1 MTKKYYD
8 GEITLKTDWGGDA
21 STDNLPVVGSKVQ
34 KVIKD
39 GINSKVGYVGR
50 VEKAGQ
56 GFYVLSRD
64 EETFNTYTSTISD
77 ENPFGDLTMDG
88 INGRFDAPFNY
99 KMNITLIS
107 PESGYKSALVGSTG
121 NIVKF
126 KAETLDNNN
135 TPQGESMTITFKVK
149 TEGGVESTYTAIY
162 DGNTA
167 SQGIDYNLDGKLG
180 SGVNTVTITAV
191 GMNTGISAMR
201 RITYR
206 MIDMYFKDKF
216 DISKR
221 YQFSSDG
228 TLAMTIG
235 YDLKGVGKTKILWY
249 FDGNHYVTD
258 EIANLNP
265 NLSNTSRTFY
275 FTESGNEWLTPGVH
289 NVQMSMVCKDSDSG
303 EEFQTPIYYREF
315 IVEKTPTVLNT
326 PYIVR
331 KTSFDSIKG
340 FLSYGE
346 TPTIYNAKQF
356 DNAEIEFAA
365 YYNGKSTCNV
375 TSYIKYSGDEMMLV
389 TSEELPLVSD
399 DFSEDQKQ
407 LISLIKDG
415 SAEIILRAV
424 YDNGSYFETVT
435 KLEISLSDMKITTVT
450 DSVVLDLNAFGR
462 SNNASGKD
470 VWEYRYF
477 DSFGREQI
485 ISTKFSKNEYAL
497 ISTRDN
503 SNNVIAPSDAT
514 EVNTLVVDVLPAVE
528 NDEFKYLV
536 YNDEYYVWNRE
547 FDWSDTSGWSD
558 NKLKL
563 ANGNAI
569 TINYRPFSEDKLATM
584 KAQGA
589 TFEFEFET
597 TNVYNDDAVICRI
610 CGKENF
616 APGIVISASGAELV
630 ISREVVTGDGENA
643 GYTKKV
649 STKYK
654 SEESNRISFVI
665 TPDSDEEGYRNRILS
680 IYVNGEMC
688 GAYAYDHGTNF
699 FNDSDITFRGSE
711 DACVNISSIK
721 MYERALSSNE
731 ILGNYIYYR
740 NDAKE
745 KASIYQ
751 RNDIMLESNDET
763 FDSDKLKSQLP
774 VFMFYQIDPNQS
786 LDDIHQEKKNKKLT
800 RFFDVVYIDIQNPS
814 RNFLVKNAY
823 ITPQGTSSMN
833 YPVKNLRLYTGK
845 KNDAGEYYSRLFV
858 GSNIFIDGSPSN
870 LSWDNINLD
879 TEVKKKRQYAF
890 KEGAIPVNC
899 WCLKADFAESS
910 SSHNTGT
917 SRYWNQVLKNSG
929 LSTKAQIKAAKYA
942 EEYPY
947 DVRTAIDGFP
957 VVVFYQPL
965 DGSAP
970 RFEGKYNFNND
981 KSTESVFGF
990 TGGIEI
996 EGQEVKYY
1004 YIGKEA
1010 PIVHGE
1016 ENDEGEWEWA
1026 CEFASGGY
1034 TETPTV
1040 DSPLYASKLNAD
1052 GTEDWYM
1059 LRGVELLDNPKMEC
1073 WELLNSVNEIALF
1086 KTMKGFGIDEDEEKI
1101 GIVKENGDFE
1111 EAFESR
1117 YPDCGDYFHF
1127 NSLKRFGE
1135 WLVSCRYLNIDP
1147 ETGASVPFSAASLP
1161 TENYHK
1167 NASGKLSICSLTKQT
1182 GTFEFN
1188 FPGKNFYREVDYNS
1202 IASSIRN
1209 EGYQQISIDSETLET
1224 IEFVE
1229 VDAIPET
1236 KVEGYEYIKCGDLYY
1251 TWMPSNVLVTDSVP
1265 SVHETSYDFVLV
1277 GETYYVWANT
1287 YKFED
1292 YHTTQWVDD
1301 TAFNRALKFAVEKY
1315 DHIEMNKMA
1324 AYYIYLMRFGGVD
1337 QTVKNSMLTT
1347 EGPATEEA
1355 NSTLPSLWY
1364 FINYD
1369 NDTILGVK
1377 NDGRLVFDPYITRE
1391 TKDGTGYVYAGR
1403 ESTLWNN
1410 LEADAQFM
1418 AKVTEIDNKLADGG
1432 ADPLFSL
1439 SYSNALREYDINQS
1453 DKWCERIYNKDAERK
1468 YIDTY
1473 VKGWTQKI
1481 DKEGTETHV
1490 FEDYLYDVQG
1500 SRSAH
1505 RKWWLG
1511 RRFNVFDSRFCNTNF
1526 RNQLIKF
1533 RSTNLPAGSSFSI
1546 TSGEPI
1552 FYAWG
1557 HDNSVTAMTPTAV
1570 QPGDSY
1576 TFTTES
1582 AFNIGSYLELMGAA
1596 NISTLDLRNCV
1607 GALTEV
1613 DITGCYSPSVGTKM
1627 KEIFIGDHKRSDL
1640 VNISNTS
1647 LKFSGLANASKVE
1660 VIDMTNIQ
1668 NAMSLDGLNTLLN
1681 IREVYAS
1688 GTSIANFTFADGA
1701 MIETLELPAAVE
1713 TLSLTR
1719 SSSIDYNSISFAG
1732 GGYGKLANLTI
1743 DNCAKLMTNP
1753 DFVVNWIGSKTSAQ
1767 RNNLSVNLQGINWK
1781 FDVNNYSN
1789 LFLFEEVGI
1798 SGMAERNIRGTIE
1811 ITARLDISDVVR
1823 LKAIFGEECF
1833 KEGSKVYIKAPTG
1846 LYVDIPS
1853 TMWEGDSNI
1862 KCEITTVGTTLSG
1875 NLMVSAIVNE
1885 IVDGETEQKVIG
1897 ATNGIITMDETN
1909 LNKGY
1914 ALVSVLESSNVYE
1927 HFVLT
1932 VTYQDESGF
1941 EMMEVA
1947 SAMISKRLYPDGI
1960 TVASVKDSYNN
1971 KTKNELSVVYSP
1983 EMINDINLEGR
1994 GKFSVSWEMSD
2005 GSTGYNNSLVLHD
2018 ADKEIAYIQAPNGF
2032 DGTVTIKATVTRNY
2046 DGIVLGINTKEIE
2059 FTNPD
2064 TIITKY
2070 SNEPIYKVLVKH
2082 GIIKEDETGFGKM
2095 TKTEAAM
2102 LTMEDLID
2110 ASGKS
2115 IFAGNTELK
2124 SFLEFQYFSNTYMG
2138 QMPMEGVDAV
2148 VTPNGMFKGCVNL
2161 KEIAL
2166 SNNFK
2171 YAGEGGGVSAN
2182 NDGMFEGCVSLEH
2195 IYGPY
2200 VSNDEFGKPEYSTLA
2215 LTYLGNNFAK
2225 GCTKL
2230 KTCLLSASAKYI
2242 GGRAFEN
2249 CKELEYFQLPNSP
2262 EAEIYCDQTYSAF
2275 QGCENITF
2283 YGAEYSGVSTAK
2295 YQVKDGSCY
2304 EVNADS
2310 IKLIHMGKNSLVSEI
2325 PTDKTVYAA
2334 SYSMEFR
2341 REENIVV
2348 PSNIIFDGNRIF
2360 SESVGK
2366 SITLTRPIG
2375 ANYDNAKYLF
2385 VKTSFGGNY
2394 HFANGETVIPQR
2406 CFNEVSDITSF
2417 VVPEGVT
2424 KVMTAAFYGASSLTN
2439 VILPST
2445 LREIEAQAFW
2455 LTKLDK
2461 ITFTGSIVPKL
2472 NSDLFYGNTPS
2483 GIFVYP
2489 ENVEIYKEHIDDYN
2503 IDNDQRICLFS
2514 PFVTPTHLPSVGYLR
2529 IIKDSELFYGDPYA
2543 GENGEIKLGDGTVVN
2558 GLSDYNGYMRYD
2570 ISGTVKDINVYLGG
2584 EVIGQINGIYTTIY
2598 IGDNSH
2604 LIMNGLGFRTG
2615 VYDPDIKQE
2624 MINNGWFYDARFQGI
2639 RSKQNVGLNEV
2650 SKIAFAKPLD
2660 SPEPASDVMTIVHG
2674 LYSYPA
2680 KSGTQGVSFV
2690 KEVDGSNLLMNN
2702 KLGFY
2707 QMNILTTFGRN
2718 FEAGFIGNSTKAGI
2732 DGMVIHEIGH
2742 NVIYTDPYLDGPIMP
2757 LSLDEP
2763 TNNTVKVV
2771 SVELDAPVVIP
2782 GVYVTLTDNKLF
2794 TFSKQWTG
2802 ETLQF
2807 VIPTDREFVAKATSF
2822 ITENG
2827 KEYFVETPVNI
2838 VDNVVNI
2845 TYKRNEGLT
2854 YNNGILGVHTNDCDW
2869 YVNITAHNGTWG
2881 EKGQMIANV
2890 EVNEV
2895 IVSDANGFENTKTIA
2910 QMNPDSIFANAIKYN
2925 KFDDGV
2931 IGYIPSYIEIELFVE
2946 NLAEINE
2953 FLSSKNLPTLSLENI
2968 WVSEAFDSNHAW
2980 NNNGEIVTKDTSLNY
2995 YIFGKKII

>member
-1 MTKKYYD
+1 MAKKYYD
-8 GEITLKTDWGGDA
+8 EKITLTTDWGGDE
-21 STDNLPVVGSKVQ
+21 TTGKLPVAGSRVQ
-34 KVIKD
+34 EVIKE

-50 VEKAGQ
+50 VERTGQ
-56 GFYVLSRD
+56 GFYVLTRD
-64 EETFNTYTSTISD
+64 EEVFNKYLETITD
-77 ENPFGDLTMDG
+77 ENPFGDLGMDG
-88 INGRFDAPFNY
+88 VNGRFDAPFNY
-99 KMNITLIS
+99 KMNISLIN
-107 PESGYKSALVGSTG
+107 PENGYKSTLMGSTG
-121 NIVKF
+121 NVIKF
-126 KAETLDNNN
+126 RAETLDNNN

-149 TEGGVESTYTAIY
+149 TEGGVETTYTAIY

-167 SQGIDYNLDGKLG
+167 SQGIEYNLDGKLG
-180 SGVNTVTITAV
+180 TGVNVVTITAV

-206 MIDMYFKDKF
+206 LIDMYFTDKF

-221 YQFSSDG
+221 YQFSNDG
-228 TLAMTIG
+228 TLAMNIG
-235 YDLKGVGKTKILWY
+235 YDLKGVGKTRILWY
-249 FDGNHYVTD
+249 FDGNHYATD

-265 NLSNTSRTFY
+265 SLSNTSRTFY

-289 NVQMSMVCKDSDSG
+289 NIQMSMVCKDSDSG

-435 KLEISLSDMKITTVT
+435 NLEIASSDMKITTVT
-450 DSVVLDLNAFGR
+450 DNVVLDLNAFGR

-477 DSFGREQI
+477 DSFGKEQI

-503 SNNVIAPSDAT
+503 HNNIIAPSDAT
-514 EVNTLVVDVLPAVE
+514 EVNTLVVDALPTVE

-569 TINYRPFSEDKLATM
+569 TINYRPFSEDKLAIM

-665 TPDSDEEGYRNRILS
+665 TPDSDAEGYRNRILS

-1086 KTMKGFGIDEDEEKI
+1086 KTMKGFGPGDGDEKM

-1135 WLVSCRYLNIDP
+1135 WLVSCRYLDVDP
-1147 ETGASVPFSAASLP
+1147 ETGASVPFSDASLP

-1167 NASGKLSICSLTKQT
+1167 NANGKLSICSLTKQT

-1188 FPGKNFYREVDYNS
+1188 FPGQNFYREVDYNS
-1202 IASSIRN
+1202 IASSIKN

-1224 IEFVE
+1224 IEFAE

-1265 SVHETSYDFVLV
+1265 NVHEASYDFVLV

-1347 EGPATEEA
+1347 EGPATDEA
-1355 NSTLPSLWY
+1355 NSTLPSLWF

-1627 KEIFIGDHKRSDL
+1627 KEILIGDHKRSDL

-1647 LKFSGLANASKVE
+1647 LKFSGLTNASKVE

-1668 NAMSLDGLNTLLN
+1668 NAVSLDGLNALLN

-1701 MIETLELPAAVE
+1701 LIEKIVLPEAIE

-1719 SSSIDYNSISFAG
+1719 SSSIDYNGISFAG

-1753 DFVVNWIGSKTSAQ
+1753 DFVINWIGSKTKTQ
-1767 RNNLSVNLQGINWK
+1767 RNNLNLNLQGINWK
-1781 FDVNNYSN
+1781 FDINNYAN
-1789 LFLFEEVGI
+1789 LFLLEDVGI
-1798 SGMAERNIRGTIE
+1798 SGMTQRNIRGTIE
-1811 ITARLDISDVVR
+1811 ITARLDISDVVK
-1823 LKAIFGEECF
+1823 LKNIFGDECF
-1833 KEGSKVYIKAPTG
+1833 KEGSKVYIKAPTS
-1846 LYVDIPS
+1846 LYVDMPS
-1853 TMWEGDSNI
+1853 TIWEGDSNI

-1885 IVDGETEQKVIG
+1885 IIDGETEQKVIG
-1897 ATNGIITMDETN
+1897 ATDGIITMDESN
-1909 LNKGY
+1909 LSKGY
-1914 ALVSVLESSNVYE
+1914 TLVNILESNHVYE

-1932 VTYQDESGF
+1932 VTYQDASGF

-1947 SAMISKRLYPDGI
+1947 SAMITKRRYPNAI
-1960 TVASVKDSYNN
+1960 TISSLKDSYNN
-1971 KTKNELSVVYSP
+1971 KTKNELLVRYTP
-1983 EMINDINLEGR
+1983 EIINDINLEGR
-1994 GKFSVSWEMSD
+1994 GKFNVNWRMIS
-2005 GSTGYNNSLVLHD
+2005 GSNGYNNSLVLHD
-2018 ADKEIAYIQAPNGF
+2018 SNKEIAYIQAPNGF
-2032 DGTVTIKATVTRNY
+2032 DGTVKLEATVTRIY
-2046 DGIVLGINTKEIE
+2046 DNLILATNTKEIE

-2064 TIITKY
+2064 TIITKF
-2070 SNEPIYKVLVKH
+2070 SNEPVYKVLVKH
-2082 GIIKEDETGFGKM
+2082 GVIKEDETGFGKL

-2102 LTMEDLID
+2102 LTMEDLVVN
-2110 ASGKS
+2110 GQS
-2115 IFAGNTELK
+2115 IFAGNTEIT
-2124 SFLEFQYFSNTYMG
+2124 SFLEFQYFSNSYMG
-2138 QMPMEGVDAV
+2138 QMPQEGIDAV
-2148 VTPNGMFKGCVNL
+2148 VTPDGMFKGCTNL
-2161 KEIAL
+2161 KEIAF

-2171 YAGEGGGVSAN
+2171 YTGEGGTGFDDRYSN
-2182 NDGMFEGCVSLEH
+2182 GMFEGCTKLEH

-2200 VSNDEFGKPEYSTLA
+2200 QSDDDN
-2215 LTYLGNNFAK
+2215 GNPIYTNLSFVHVCHNFAK
-2225 GCTKL
+2225 GCNKL
-2230 KTCLLSASAKYI
+2230 KTCLLSSAAKFI
-2242 GGRAFEN
+2242 GGRAFDG
-2249 CKELEYFQLPNSP
+2249 CKEIEYFQVPNSP
-2262 EAEIYCDQTYSAF
+2262 DAQIYYDATYNAF

-2283 YGAEYSGVSTAK
+2283 YGTEYNGVSTAK
-2295 YQVKDGSCY
+2295 YQVRDGVCY
-2304 EVNADS
+2304 EINSDN
-2310 IKLIHMGKNSLVSEI
+2310 IRIIHMGKTSKISNI
-2325 PTDKTVYAA
+2325 PTNVPVYTS
-2334 SYSMEFR
+2334 SYALEYR
-2341 REENIVV
+2341 KEDDIVI
-2348 PSNIIFDGNRIF
+2348 PSNVILDGNRIF
-2360 SESVGK
+2360 SESSGN
-2366 SITLTRPIG
+2366 SITLTRIIG
-2375 ANYDNAKYLF
+2375 DDASNCKYLF
-2385 VKTSFGGNY
+2385 AKTSYKGNY
-2394 HFANGETVIPQR
+2394 NFANNETIIPQR
-2406 CFNEVSDITSF
+2406 CFNDVSDMSYYNVAEGITTIAQ
-2417 VVPEGVT
+2417 G
-2424 KVMTAAFYGASSLTN
+2424 AFYNAKLRDI
-2439 VILPST
+2439 VFPST
-2445 LREIEAQAFW
+2445 LKTVESQSFW
-2455 LTKLDK
+2455 LCNLKTL
-2461 ITFTGSIVPKL
+2461 TFKSATPPKL
-2472 NSDLFYGNTPS
+2472 ESDLLYQNTPDA
-2483 GIFVYP
+2483 IYVYP
-2489 ENVEIYKEHIDDYN
+2489 EHYETYKHSGELLHLIVPFITPMNLYSEGYVRFIKNGNIYFGDNEDVIQVGNIILSEQVNDYYKYVTEEN
-2503 IDNDQRICLFS
+2503 IN
-2514 PFVTPTHLPSVGYLR
+2514 
-2529 IIKDSELFYGDPYA
+2529 
-2543 GENGEIKLGDGTVVN
+2543 
-2558 GLSDYNGYMRYD
+2558 
-2570 ISGTVKDINVYLGG
+2570 DINVYING
-2584 EVIGQINGIYTTIY
+2584 EIVGQISSQYTTIY
-2598 IGDNSH
+2598 IGDNSS
-2604 LIMNGLGFRTG
+2604 LFSGNGYNFRYG
-2615 VYDPDIKQE
+2615 VYDETVKN
-2624 MINNGWFYDARFQGI
+2624 MLSTNGWFYDAKFEGI
-2639 RSKQNVGLNEV
+2639 RSNPAVSSNQNSEITLF
-2650 SKIAFAKPLD
+2650 I
-2660 SPEPASDVMTIVHG
+2660 PELANTTIDVCHG
-2674 LYSYPA
+2674 LYS
-2680 KSGTQGVSFV
+2680 QVSMSNNQPTRGYSYI
-2690 KEVDGSNLLMNN
+2690 KNSNDEV
-2702 KLGFY
+2702 
-2707 QMNILTTFGRN
+2707 ILT
-2718 FEAGFIGNSTKAGI
+2718 NSVLGYNIKNQISSIDGELKVGYVGTSTQTGI
-2732 DGMVIHEIGH
+2732 NGMVIHEIG
-2742 NVIYTDPYLDGPIMP
+2742 NVIYTDPELFAPAMT
-2757 LSLDEP
+2757 LSLDDEI
-2763 TNNTVKVV
+2763 TVKTVMV
-2771 SVELDAPVVIP
+2771 TLNAPVEIP
-2782 GVYVTLTDNKLF
+2782 NSVYVTVTDNKAHTYRKFWNGEPL
-2794 TFSKQWTG
+2794 TFVLPNDSKFMVYT
-2802 ETLQF
+2802 
-2807 VIPTDREFVAKATSF
+2807 TSF
-2822 ITENG
+2822 VTENG
-2827 KEYFVETPVNI
+2827 KLYFAQESNLTDNIEITFTGKKGMELTNNILSVYTDDYDWHVNI
-2838 VDNVVNI
+2838 NRL
-2845 TYKRNEGLT
+2845 TGRWGSEG
-2854 YNNGILGVHTNDCDW
+2854 I
-2869 YVNITAHNGTWG
+2869 
-2881 EKGQMIANV
+2881 NV
-2890 EVNEV
+2890 ESVMVDE
-2895 IVSDANGFENTKTIA
+2895 ILMSDADGFENTKLIA
-2910 QMNPDSIFANAIKYN
+2910 NAEPNSIFAQANHFN
-2925 KFDDGV
+2925 KFENGI
-2931 IGYIPSYIEIELFVE
+2931 IGYIPSYVEIELFKTNLVE
-2946 NLAEINE
+2946 VNNFLVSRGKPEI
-2953 FLSSKNLPTLSLENI
+2953 SLENI
-2968 WVSEAFDSNHAW
+2968 WVSEAYD
-2980 NNNGEIVTKDTSLNY
+2980 NNNAWTSDGNIVVKETSLSY
-2995 YIFGKKII
+2995 YIFGKRIIL

>member
-1 MTKKYYD
+1 MANKYYEGD
-8 GEITLKTDWGGDA
+8 ITLKTDWGGD
-21 STDNLPVVGSKVQ
+21 STTDNLPVIGSKVQ
-34 KVIKD
+34 KVIKE

-50 VEKAGQ
+50 VEKTGQ
-56 GFYVLSRD
+56 GFYVLTRD
-64 EETFNTYTSTISD
+64 EETFNAYVETISD

-88 INGRFDAPFNY
+88 VNGRFDAPFNY
-99 KMNITLIS
+99 KMNITLIN
-107 PESGYKSALVGSTG
+107 PESGYKSTLVGSTG
-121 NIVKF
+121 NVIKF

-135 TPQGESMTITFKVK
+135 TPQSESMTITYKIK
-149 TEGGVESTYTAIY
+149 TEGGVESTFTAIY
-162 DGNTA
+162 DGDTA
-167 SQGIDYNLDGKLG
+167 SKGIEYNLDGKLG
-180 SGVNTVTITAV
+180 TGVNTVTINAV

-206 MIDMYFKDKF
+206 LIDMSFTDKF

-221 YQFSSDG
+221 YQFTSDG

-249 FDGNHYVTD
+249 FDGNHYATD

-289 NVQMSMVCKDSDSG
+289 NVQMSMVCKDGDSG

-435 KLEISLSDMKITTVT
+435 KLEISTSDMKITTVT

-470 VWEYRYF
+470 VWEYRYL

-485 ISTKFSKNEYAL
+485 ISTKFSQNEYAL

-514 EVNTLVVDVLPAVE
+514 EVNTLVVDALPAVE

-665 TPDSDEEGYRNRILS
+665 TPDSDAEGYRNRILS

-745 KASIYQ
+745 KANIYQ

-1086 KTMKGFGIDEDEEKI
+1086 KTMKGFGPGDGDEKM

-1135 WLVSCRYLNIDP
+1135 WLVSCRYLDIDP
-1147 ETGASVPFSAASLP
+1147 ETGASVPFSATSLP

-1188 FPGKNFYREVDYNS
+1188 FPGQNFYREVDYNS
-1202 IASSIRN
+1202 IASSIKN

-1224 IEFVE
+1224 IEFAE

-1265 SVHETSYDFVLV
+1265 SVHEASYDFVLV

-1347 EGPATEEA
+1347 EGPATDEA

-1473 VKGWTQKI
+1473 VKGWTQKV

-1668 NAMSLDGLNTLLN
+1668 NAVSLDGLNTLLN

-1719 SSSIDYNSISFAG
+1719 SSSIDYNGISFAG
-1732 GGYGKLANLTI
+1732 GGYGKLVNLKI

-1753 DFVVNWIGSKTSAQ
+1753 DFVINWIGSKTSAQ

-1914 ALVSVLESSNVYE
+1914 TLVSVLESTNVYE

-2032 DGTVTIKATVTRNY
+2032 DGTVTIKATVTRDY
-2046 DGIVLGINTKEIE
+2046 DGMVLGTNTKEIE

-2115 IFAGNTELK
+2115 IFAGNTEIT

-2138 QMPMEGVDAV
+2138 QMPQSGVDTV
-2148 VTPNGMFKGCVNL
+2148 LTPNGMFKGCTNL
-2161 KEIAL
+2161 KEIAF
-2166 SNNFK
+2166 SNNFR
-2171 YAGEGGGVSAN
+2171 YTGEE
-2182 NDGMFEGCVSLEH
+2182 GMFEGCVNLEH

-2200 VSNDEFGKPEYSTLA
+2200 VSDDENGNPIYTNLVF
-2215 LTYLGNNFAK
+2215 TYIGNNFAK
-2225 GCTKL
+2225 GCAKL
-2230 KTCLLSASAKYI
+2230 KTCLLSSAAKYI
-2242 GGRAFEN
+2242 GSRAFDG
-2249 CKELEYFQLPNSP
+2249 CKSLEYFQLPNSP
-2262 EAEIYCDQTYSAF
+2262 DAEIYCDSSYGAF

-2283 YGAEYSGVSTAK
+2283 YGAEYGNISTAK
-2295 YQVKDGSCY
+2295 YQVKDGACY
-2304 EVNADS
+2304 EIRTDGALT
-2310 IKLIHMGKNSLVSEI
+2310 LIHMGKNTSFSSI
-2325 PTDKTVYAA
+2325 PTDKLVYATAYAMEGRKETDIILA
-2334 SYSMEFR
+2334 S
-2341 REENIVV
+2341 NIVLNGYHMFNNAV
-2348 PSNIIFDGNRIF
+2348 GN
-2360 SESVGK
+2360 
-2366 SITLTRPIG
+2366 SITLTRPMG
-2375 ANYDNAKYLF
+2375 DNADKCWYLF
-2385 VKTSFGGNY
+2385 ASTAYNTYKFADGETIIPNSCFRGVETLTSF
-2394 HFANGETVIPQR
+2394 T
-2406 CFNEVSDITSF
+2406 
-2417 VVPEGVT
+2417 VPEGVT
-2424 KVMTAAFYGASSLTN
+2424 TVQSNTFSMAANLTE
-2439 VILPST
+2439 VIFPST
-2445 LREIEAQAFW
+2445 IKTIGAQVAW
-2455 LTKLDK
+2455 QTKIAN
-2461 ITFTGSIVPKL
+2461 ITFKGEMPPKDLDATGFRGAKLENIYVLPEYYENYKNKQNLTEVFVPLVCPIKL
-2472 NSDLFYGNTPS
+2472 YS
-2483 GIFVYP
+2483 
-2489 ENVEIYKEHIDDYN
+2489 E
-2503 IDNDQRICLFS
+2503 
-2514 PFVTPTHLPSVGYLR
+2514 GYVR
-2529 IIKDSELFYGDPYA
+2529 IIKDGAIYYGEAASKLMVGNIELTEMVGDYFM
-2543 GENGEIKLGDGTVVN
+2543 
-2558 GLSDYNGYMRYD
+2558 YNATD
-2570 ISGTVKDINVYLGG
+2570 DVFDTNVYLND
-2584 EVIGQINGIYTTIY
+2584 EKIGQVLGQHTTVY
-2598 IGDNSH
+2598 IGDNSS
-2604 LIMNGLGFRTG
+2604 LFTGDGYNFRYG
-2615 VYDPDIKQE
+2615 VYDDTVKTA
-2624 MINNGWFYDARFQGI
+2624 MTNNGWVYDVRFEGL
-2639 RSKQNVGLNEV
+2639 RSTSKTSEITLEIPNMANVEANV
-2650 SKIAFAKPLD
+2650 C
-2660 SPEPASDVMTIVHG
+2660 HG
-2674 LYSYPA
+2674 LFSHQNAYSYV
-2680 KSGTQGVSFV
+2680 KDSNNNVLLKNSVQGYNINNSITSD
-2690 KEVDGSNLLMNN
+2690 DGIFKVGYTGNN
-2702 KLGFY
+2702 
-2707 QMNILTTFGRN
+2707 NIV
-2718 FEAGFIGNSTKAGI
+2718 GI
-2732 DGMVIHEIGH
+2732 DAMILHEIG
-2742 NVIYTDPYLDGPIMP
+2742 NVIYTDPELTPTME
-2757 LSLDEP
+2757 LSMDDEP
-2763 TNNTVKVV
+2763 KVQIVTVT
-2771 SVELDAPVVIP
+2771 LNAPVEIP
-2782 GVYVTLTDNKLF
+2782 GSVYVTVTDNKAHTYRKF
-2794 TFSKQWTG
+2794 WNG
-2802 ETLQF
+2802 EPLVF
-2807 VIPTDREFVAKATSF
+2807 VLPNRNDFVAYATNFVTETGKLYVSGQKDKLAGNVE
-2822 ITENG
+2822 ITFTG
-2827 KEYFVETPVNI
+2827 KDGIELVN
-2838 VDNVVNI
+2838 N
-2845 TYKRNEGLT
+2845 
-2854 YNNGILGVHTNDCDW
+2854 ILGVYTNDSDW
-2869 YVNITAHNGTWG
+2869 YININKLTGSWSSSSSDIESVVVG
-2881 EKGQMIANV
+2881 EIIM
-2890 EVNEV
+2890 
-2895 IVSDANGFENTKTIA
+2895 SDADGFENTKNIA
-2910 QMNPDSIFANAIKYN
+2910 EVEPESIFAQAIKFN
-2925 KFDDGV
+2925 KFENGIV
-2931 IGYIPSYIEIELFVE
+2931 GYIPSYIELELFKT
-2946 NLAEINE
+2946 NLNEINS
-2953 FLSSKNLPTLSLENI
+2953 FLVNKGKPEISLDNV
-2968 WVSEAFDSNHAW
+2968 WVSEAFDTDNAW
-2980 NNNGEIVTKDTSLNY
+2980 TSDGEIMPKNSSLNY
-2995 YIFGKKII
+2995 YIFGKRII

>member
-1 MTKKYYD
+1 MANKYYEGD
-8 GEITLKTDWGGDA
+8 ITLKTDWGGD
-21 STDNLPVVGSKVQ
+21 STTDNLPVIGSKVQ
-34 KVIKD
+34 KVIKE

-50 VEKAGQ
+50 VEKTGQ
-56 GFYVLSRD
+56 GFYVLTRD
-64 EETFNTYTSTISD
+64 EEAFNNYLTTISD

-88 INGRFDAPFNY
+88 VNGRFDAPFNY
-99 KMNITLIS
+99 KMNITLIN
-107 PESGYKSALVGSTG
+107 PESGYKSTLVGSTG
-121 NIVKF
+121 NVIKF
-126 KAETLDNNN
+126 RAETLDNNN
-135 TPQGESMTITFKVK
+135 TPQSESMTITYKIK
-149 TEGGVESTYTAIY
+149 TEGGVESTFTAIY
-162 DGNTA
+162 DGDAA
-167 SQGIDYNLDGKLG
+167 SKGIEYNLDGKLG
-180 SGVNTVTITAV
+180 AGVNTVTINAV

-206 MIDMYFKDKF
+206 LIDMYFTDKF

-221 YQFSSDG
+221 YQFSSDD

-235 YDLKGVGKTKILWY
+235 YDLKGVGQTKILWY
-249 FDGNHYVTD
+249 FDGNHYATS

-265 NLSNTSRTFY
+265 NISNTSRTFC
-275 FTESGNEWLTPGVH
+275 FTKTGNEWLTPGVH

-346 TPTIYNAKQF
+346 IPTIYNVKQF

-365 YYNGKSTCNV
+365 YYNGKSACNV
-375 TSYIKYSGDEMMLV
+375 TSYIKYNGDEMMLV

-399 DFSEDQKQ
+399 DFSEVQKQ
-407 LISLIKDG
+407 LISLIKNG
-415 SAEIILRAV
+415 AAEVILRAM
-424 YDNGSYFETVT
+424 YDNDSYFEAIT
-435 KLEISLSDMKITTVT
+435 KLEIASSDMNITTVT
-450 DSVVLDLNAFGR
+450 DNVVLELNAFGR

-470 VWEYRYF
+470 VWEYRYT
-477 DSFGREQI
+477 DSYGHEQA
-485 ISTKFSKNEYAL
+485 ISTRFSKNEYAV
-497 ISTRDN
+497 ISTYDN
-503 SNNVIAPSDAT
+503 NNNVIAPDDANET
-514 EVNTLVVDVLPAVE
+514 NSLVVDALPTVE
-528 NDEFKYLV
+528 NDEFKYLI
-536 YNDEYYVWNRE
+536 YKNEYYVWNRE

-569 TINYRPFSEDKLATM
+569 TIDYCPFSGDKLASI

-616 APGIVISASGAELV
+616 APGIVIYASGAELV
-630 ISREVVTGDGENA
+630 ISREVVGGDGENA

-665 TPDSDEEGYRNRILS
+665 TPDSDAEEYRNRILS
-680 IYVNGEMC
+680 IYVNGEIC

-699 FNDSDITFRGSE
+699 FNDSNITFRGSE

-721 MYERALSSNE
+721 MYSRALSSNE
-731 ILGNYIYYR
+731 ILSNYIYYR

-751 RNDIMLESNDET
+751 RNDIMLGSNDET

-858 GSNIFIDGSPSN
+858 GSNIFIDGSPNN

-890 KEGAIPVNC
+890 KEGSIPVNC

-929 LSTKAQIKAAKYA
+929 LSTKAQIKAAKYV

-947 DVRTAIDGFP
+947 DIRTAIDGFP

-965 DGSAP
+965 DGSSP

-990 TGGIEI
+990 TGGVEI
-996 EGQEVKYY
+996 KDQEVKYY

-1016 ENDEGEWEWA
+1016 ENNEGEWEWA

-1040 DSPLYASKLNAD
+1040 DSPLYASKINAD

-1086 KTMKGFGIDEDEEKI
+1086 KTMKGFGPSDDEEKM

-1135 WLVSCRYLNIDP
+1135 WLVSCRYLDVDP
-1147 ETGASVPFSAASLP
+1147 VTGASVPFNAASLP
-1161 TENYHK
+1161 TENYYK

-1188 FPGKNFYREVDYNS
+1188 FPGQNFYREVDYNS
-1202 IASSIRN
+1202 IASNIKN
-1209 EGYQQISIDSETLET
+1209 EGYQQISIDNATLET
-1224 IEFVE
+1224 IKYTVVE
-1229 VDAIPET
+1229 AIPTE

-1251 TWMPSNVLVTDSVP
+1251 TWLPGNVLVTDTLP
-1265 SVHETSYDFVLV
+1265 ETHEASYDYVLV
-1277 GETYYVWANT
+1277 GTTYYVWANT

-1347 EGPATEEA
+1347 EGPATDDA
-1355 NSTLPSLWY
+1355 NSTLPSLWF

-1439 SYSNALREYDINQS
+1439 SYSNALREYDTNQS

-1473 VKGWTQKI
+1473 VKGWTQKV

-1557 HDNSVTAMTPTAV
+1557 HDNAVTAMTPNAV

-1627 KEIFIGDHKRSDL
+1627 KEILIGDHKCSDL
-1640 VNISNTS
+1640 INISNTS

-1668 NAMSLDGLNTLLN
+1668 NAVSLDGLNKLLN
-1681 IREVYAS
+1681 IREVYAK

-1701 MIETLELPAAVE
+1701 MIETIELPAAVE

-1719 SSSIDYNSISFAG
+1719 SSSIDYSGITFTD
-1732 GGYGKLANLTI
+1732 GGYGKLTNLTI
-1743 DNCAKLMTNP
+1743 DNCPKLMSNP
-1753 DFVVNWIGSKTSAQ
+1753 DFVINWIGSKTTNQ
-1767 RNNLSVNLQGINWK
+1767 RNTLKLNLQGINWK

-1789 LFLFEEVGI
+1789 LFLLEEVGI
-1798 SGMAERNIRGTIE
+1798 SNMAERNIRGNIE
-1811 ITARLDISDVVR
+1811 ITARLDISDIVR

-1846 LYVDIPS
+1846 LYVDMPS

-1885 IVDGETEQKVIG
+1885 IVDGETQQKVIG
-1897 ATNGIITMDETN
+1897 ATDGIVTMDESN

-1914 ALVSVLESSNVYE
+1914 TLVNILESTNVYE

-1947 SAMISKRLYPDGI
+1947 SAIISKRIYPDGI

-1971 KTKNELSVVYSP
+1971 KTKNKLSVIYSP
-1983 EMINDINLEGR
+1983 EMVNNINLEGR
-1994 GKFSVSWEMSD
+1994 GKFSVSWEMSG
-2005 GSTGYNNSLVLHD
+2005 GSSGYNNSLVLHD
-2018 ADKEIAYIQAPNGF
+2018 ANKEVAYIQAPNGF
-2032 DGTVTIKATVTRNY
+2032 DGTVTIKATVTRDY
-2046 DGIVLGINTKEIE
+2046 DNAVLGTNTKEIE

-2070 SNEPIYKVLVKH
+2070 SNEPVYRILVAN

-2102 LTMEDLID
+2102 LTMEDLLD
-2110 ASGKS
+2110 GNGKS
-2115 IFAGNTELK
+2115 IFAGRTEIT

-2138 QMPMEGVDAV
+2138 QMPQSGVESV
-2148 VTPNGMFKGCVNL
+2148 LTPNGMFKGCTNL
-2161 KEIAL
+2161 KEIAF
-2166 SNNFK
+2166 SNNFR
-2171 YAGEGGGVSAN
+2171 YTGEE
-2182 NDGMFEGCVSLEH
+2182 GMFEGCTNLER

-2200 VSNDEFGKPEYSTLA
+2200 VSDDENGNPIYTNLVFTHI
-2215 LTYLGNNFAK
+2215 GNNFAK

-2230 KTCLLSASAKYI
+2230 KTCLLSSAAKYI
-2242 GGRAFEN
+2242 GNRAFEN
-2249 CKELEYFQLPNSP
+2249 CKSLEYFQLPNSP
-2262 EAEIYCDQTYSAF
+2262 DAEIYCDVSYAAF

-2283 YGAEYSGVSTAK
+2283 YGAEYGNVSTAK
-2295 YQVKDGSCY
+2295 YQVKDGACY
-2304 EVNADS
+2304 EVRTDGALT
-2310 IKLIHMGKNSLVSEI
+2310 LIHMGKNTLFSSI
-2325 PTDKTVYAA
+2325 PADKLVYATA
-2334 SYSMEFR
+2334 YAIEGR
-2341 REENIVV
+2341 QEQDIVI
-2348 PSNIIFDGNRIF
+2348 PSNVVLNGYHMFNN
-2360 SESVGK
+2360 SVGN
-2366 SITLTRPIG
+2366 SITLTRPMG
-2375 ANYDNAKYLF
+2375 ENANNCWYLF
-2385 VKTSFGGNY
+2385 ASTAYNTYKFADGETTIPNSCFRSVETLTSF
-2394 HFANGETVIPQR
+2394 TI
-2406 CFNEVSDITSF
+2406 
-2417 VVPEGVT
+2417 PEGVT
-2424 KVMTAAFYGASSLTN
+2424 VIQSNAFYAVSNLTD
-2439 VILPST
+2439 ITFPST
-2445 LREIEAQAFW
+2445 IKTVGSLLAWQ
-2455 LTKLDK
+2455 TKVK
-2461 ITFTGSIVPKL
+2461 NITFKSEIPPKDLDATGFRGAKL
-2472 NSDLFYGNTPS
+2472 
-2483 GIFVYP
+2483 
-2489 ENVEIYKEHIDDYN
+2489 ENVYVLPEYYNNYKDK
-2503 IDNDQRICLFS
+2503 DNLTEV
-2514 PFVTPTHLPSVGYLR
+2514 FVPLVIPIKLYSEGYVR
-2529 IIKDSELFYGDPYA
+2529 IIKDGDIYYGDASNRFMVGNIELTNVVDDYFTYSTT
-2543 GENGEIKLGDGTVVN
+2543 EDVFDTNIYLNGEK
-2558 GLSDYNGYMRYD
+2558 
-2570 ISGTVKDINVYLGG
+2570 
-2584 EVIGQINGIYTTIY
+2584 IGQVLGQHTTVY
-2598 IGDNSH
+2598 IGDNSS
-2604 LIMNGLGFRTG
+2604 LFTGDGYNFRYG
-2615 VYDPDIKQE
+2615 VYDDTVKTA
-2624 MINNGWFYDARFQGI
+2624 MVNNGWVYDARFEGL
-2639 RSKQNVGLNEV
+2639 RSTTKTSEITLEIPNKANVETNV
-2650 SKIAFAKPLD
+2650 C
-2660 SPEPASDVMTIVHG
+2660 HG
-2674 LYSYPA
+2674 LFSHPNAYSCV
-2680 KSGTQGVSFV
+2680 KDSNNNVLLKNTTSGYNINNGVT
-2690 KEVDGSNLLMNN
+2690 SNNGIFKVGYVGN
-2702 KLGFY
+2702 D
-2707 QMNILTTFGRN
+2707 NIV
-2718 FEAGFIGNSTKAGI
+2718 GI
-2732 DGMVIHEIGH
+2732 DGMILHEIG
-2742 NVIYTDPYLDGPIMP
+2742 NVIYSDPEIAPVMV
-2757 LSLDEP
+2757 LSLDDEP
-2763 TNNTVKVV
+2763 NVNMVTITLN
-2771 SVELDAPVVIP
+2771 APVEIP
-2782 GVYVTLTDNKLF
+2782 NSVYVTVTDNKAHTYRKFWNREPLVF
-2794 TFSKQWTG
+2794 MLPNNTD
-2802 ETLQF
+2802 F
-2807 VIPTDREFVAKATSF
+2807 VVYATSF
-2822 ITENG
+2822 VTETGKLYVAEQKGNLAGNVEITFVG
-2827 KEYFVETPVNI
+2827 KDGMDLVND
-2838 VDNVVNI
+2838 V
-2845 TYKRNEGLT
+2845 
-2854 YNNGILGVHTNDCDW
+2854 LGVYTDDYDW
-2869 YVNITAHNGTWG
+2869 YVNINKLAGNWGSNGNNI
-2881 EKGQMIANV
+2881 ESVNV
-2890 EVNEV
+2890 DE
-2895 IVSDANGFENTKTIA
+2895 ILMSDADGFENTKKIA
-2910 QMNPDSIFANAIKYN
+2910 DAEPESIFAQAN
-2925 KFDDGV
+2925 KFNKFEKGV
-2931 IGYIPSYIEIELFVE
+2931 VGYIPSYIEIEMFKT
-2946 NLAEINE
+2946 NLDEINHFLVNNGKPE
-2953 FLSSKNLPTLSLENI
+2953 FSLDNI
-2968 WVSEAFDSNHAW
+2968 WVSEAFDVNNAW
-2980 NNNGEIVTKDTSLNY
+2980 SSTGEIIPKNSSLNY
-2995 YIFGKKII
+2995 YIFGKRIIL

>member
-1 MTKKYYD
+1 MAKKYYD
-8 GEITLKTDWGGDA
+8 EDITLKTDWGGDD
-21 STDNLPVVGSKVQ
+21 TTGNLPVSGGKVQ
-34 KVIKD
+34 KVIKE

-50 VEKAGQ
+50 VEKTGQ
-56 GFYVLSRD
+56 GFYVLTRD
-64 EETFNTYTSTISD
+64 EETFNEYVKTISD
-77 ENPFGDLTMDG
+77 ENPFGDLNMDG
-88 INGRFDAPFNY
+88 VNGRFDAPFNY
-99 KMNITLIS
+99 KMNITLIN
-107 PESGYKSALVGSTG
+107 PESGYKSTLVGSTG
-121 NIVKF
+121 NVIKF

-135 TPQGESMTITFKVK
+135 TPQSESMTITYKIK
-149 TEGGVESTYTAIY
+149 TEGGVESTFTAIY
-162 DGNTA
+162 DGDTI
-167 SQGIDYNLDGKLG
+167 SKGIEYNLDGKLG
-180 SGVNTVTITAV
+180 AGVNTVTINAV

-206 MIDMYFKDKF
+206 LIDMYFTDKF

-221 YQFSSDG
+221 YQFSNDG
-228 TLAMTIG
+228 TLAMNIG

-249 FDGNHYVTD
+249 FDGNHYATD
-258 EIANLNP
+258 ELANLNP

-289 NVQMSMVCKDSDSG
+289 NIQMSMVCKDSDSG

-435 KLEISLSDMKITTVT
+435 NLEISSSDMKITTVT
-450 DSVVLDLNAFGR
+450 DDVVLDLNAFGR

-477 DSFGREQI
+477 DSFGKEQI

-503 SNNVIAPSDAT
+503 HNNVIAPSDAT
-514 EVNTLVVDVLPAVE
+514 EVNTLVVDALPAVE
-528 NDEFKYLV
+528 NDGFKYLV

-665 TPDSDEEGYRNRILS
+665 TPDSDTEGYRNRILS

-745 KASIYQ
+745 KANIYQ

-823 ITPQGTSSMN
+823 VTPQGTSSMN

-845 KNDAGEYYSRLFV
+845 KNDKTGEYYSRLFV
-858 GSNIFIDGSPSN
+858 GSNIFIDGSPNN

-1004 YIGKEA
+1004 YIGNER
-1010 PIVHGE
+1010 PIIHGE
-1016 ENDEGEWEWA
+1016 ENEETGETEWA
-1026 CEFASGGY
+1026 CEWADGGY

-1040 DSPLYASKLNAD
+1040 DSPLYASKILDD
-1052 GTEDWYM
+1052 GTEEWYM
-1059 LRGVELLDNPKMEC
+1059 LRGKELLDNPKMEC

-1086 KTMKGFGIDEDEEKI
+1086 KTMKGFGPGDGDEKI
-1101 GIVKENGDFE
+1101 GIVKDNGDFD

-1147 ETGASVPFSAASLP
+1147 ETGASIPFTAASLP

-1167 NASGKLSICSLTKQT
+1167 NVSGKLSICSLTKQT

-1188 FPGKNFYREVDYNS
+1188 FPGQNFYREVDYNS

-1224 IEFVE
+1224 IEFAE

-1265 SVHETSYDFVLV
+1265 SVHEASYDFVLV

-1355 NSTLPSLWY
+1355 NSTLPSLWF

-1432 ADPLFSL
+1432 ADPLFLL

-1668 NAMSLDGLNTLLN
+1668 NAVSLDGLNTLLN

-1701 MIETLELPAAVE
+1701 MIEKIVLPEAIE

-1719 SSSIDYNSISFAG
+1719 SSSIDYNGIIFAN
-1732 GGYGKLANLTI
+1732 GGYGKLNNLTI
-1743 DNCAKLMTNP
+1743 DNCTKLMTNA
-1753 DFVVNWIGSKTSAQ
+1753 DFVINWIGSKTKTQ
-1767 RNNLSVNLQGINWK
+1767 RNNLNLNLQGINWK
-1781 FDVNNYSN
+1781 FDINNYAN
-1789 LFLFEEVGI
+1789 LFLFEDVGI
-1798 SGMAERNIRGTIE
+1798 SGMAQRNIRGTIE
-1811 ITARLDISDVVR
+1811 ITARLDISDVIR
-1823 LKAIFGEECF
+1823 LKNIFGDECF
-1833 KEGSKVYIKAPTG
+1833 KEGSKVYIKAPTS
-1846 LYVDIPS
+1846 LYVNNPS
-1853 TMWEGDSNI
+1853 TIWEGDTNV

-1875 NLMVSAIVNE
+1875 NLTVEAFVNE
-1885 IVDGETEQKVIG
+1885 IIDGETVRKAIG
-1897 ATNGIITMDETN
+1897 TTNGIVTMDISN

-1914 ALVSVLESSNVYE
+1914 VLVNILESNHVYE
-1927 HFVLT
+1927 YFVLI
-1932 VTYQDESGF
+1932 VTYQDASGY
-1941 EMMEVA
+1941 EMMETA
-1947 SAMISKRLYPDGI
+1947 SPMISKRKYPNGI
-1960 TVASVKDSYNN
+1960 TIKSLKDSYNN
-1971 KTKNELSVVYSP
+1971 KTKNELSLVYTP
-1983 EMINDINLEGR
+1983 EIINDLNLEGR
-1994 GKFSVSWEMSD
+1994 GNFNVKWEIVNGSV
-2005 GSTGYNNSLVLHD
+2005 GYDNSIVLHD
-2018 ADKEIAYIQAPNGF
+2018 VDKEIAY
-2032 DGTVTIKATVTRNY
+2032 
-2046 DGIVLGINTKEIE
+2046 
-2059 FTNPD
+2059 
-2064 TIITKY
+2064 
-2070 SNEPIYKVLVKH
+2070 
-2082 GIIKEDETGFGKM
+2082 
-2095 TKTEAAM
+2095 
-2102 LTMEDLID
+2102 
-2110 ASGKS
+2110 
-2115 IFAGNTELK
+2115 
-2124 SFLEFQYFSNTYMG
+2124 
-2138 QMPMEGVDAV
+2138 
-2148 VTPNGMFKGCVNL
+2148 
-2161 KEIAL
+2161 
-2166 SNNFK
+2166 
-2171 YAGEGGGVSAN
+2171 
-2182 NDGMFEGCVSLEH
+2182 
-2195 IYGPY
+2195 
-2200 VSNDEFGKPEYSTLA
+2200 
-2215 LTYLGNNFAK
+2215 
-2225 GCTKL
+2225 
-2230 KTCLLSASAKYI
+2230 
-2242 GGRAFEN
+2242 
-2249 CKELEYFQLPNSP
+2249 
-2262 EAEIYCDQTYSAF
+2262 
-2275 QGCENITF
+2275 
-2283 YGAEYSGVSTAK
+2283 
-2295 YQVKDGSCY
+2295 
-2304 EVNADS
+2304 
-2310 IKLIHMGKNSLVSEI
+2310 
-2325 PTDKTVYAA
+2325 
-2334 SYSMEFR
+2334 
-2341 REENIVV
+2341 
-2348 PSNIIFDGNRIF
+2348 
-2360 SESVGK
+2360 
-2366 SITLTRPIG
+2366 
-2375 ANYDNAKYLF
+2375 
-2385 VKTSFGGNY
+2385 
-2394 HFANGETVIPQR
+2394 
-2406 CFNEVSDITSF
+2406 
-2417 VVPEGVT
+2417 
-2424 KVMTAAFYGASSLTN
+2424 
-2439 VILPST
+2439 
-2445 LREIEAQAFW
+2445 
-2455 LTKLDK
+2455 
-2461 ITFTGSIVPKL
+2461 
-2472 NSDLFYGNTPS
+2472 
-2483 GIFVYP
+2483 
-2489 ENVEIYKEHIDDYN
+2489 
-2503 IDNDQRICLFS
+2503 
-2514 PFVTPTHLPSVGYLR
+2514 
-2529 IIKDSELFYGDPYA
+2529 
-2543 GENGEIKLGDGTVVN
+2543 
-2558 GLSDYNGYMRYD
+2558 
-2570 ISGTVKDINVYLGG
+2570 
-2584 EVIGQINGIYTTIY
+2584 
-2598 IGDNSH
+2598 
-2604 LIMNGLGFRTG
+2604 
-2615 VYDPDIKQE
+2615 
-2624 MINNGWFYDARFQGI
+2624 
-2639 RSKQNVGLNEV
+2639 
-2650 SKIAFAKPLD
+2650 
-2660 SPEPASDVMTIVHG
+2660 
-2674 LYSYPA
+2674 
-2680 KSGTQGVSFV
+2680 
-2690 KEVDGSNLLMNN
+2690 
-2702 KLGFY
+2702 
-2707 QMNILTTFGRN
+2707 
-2718 FEAGFIGNSTKAGI
+2718 STK
-2732 DGMVIHEIGH
+2732 
-2742 NVIYTDPYLDGPIMP
+2742 
-2757 LSLDEP
+2757 
-2763 TNNTVKVV
+2763 
-2771 SVELDAPVVIP
+2771 
-2782 GVYVTLTDNKLF
+2782 
-2794 TFSKQWTG
+2794 
-2802 ETLQF
+2802 
-2807 VIPTDREFVAKATSF
+2807 
-2822 ITENG
+2822 
-2827 KEYFVETPVNI
+2827 
-2838 VDNVVNI
+2838 
-2845 TYKRNEGLT
+2845 
-2854 YNNGILGVHTNDCDW
+2854 
-2869 YVNITAHNGTWG
+2869 
-2881 EKGQMIANV
+2881 
-2890 EVNEV
+2890 
-2895 IVSDANGFENTKTIA
+2895 
-2910 QMNPDSIFANAIKYN
+2910 
-2925 KFDDGV
+2925 
-2931 IGYIPSYIEIELFVE
+2931 
-2946 NLAEINE
+2946 
-2953 FLSSKNLPTLSLENI
+2953 
-2968 WVSEAFDSNHAW
+2968 
-2980 NNNGEIVTKDTSLNY
+2980 
-2995 YIFGKKII
+2995 

>member
-1 MTKKYYD
+1 MANKYYEGD
-8 GEITLKTDWGGDA
+8 ITLKTDWGGD
-21 STDNLPVVGSKVQ
+21 STTDNLPVIGSKVQ
-34 KVIKD
+34 KVIKE

-50 VEKAGQ
+50 VEKTGQ
-56 GFYVLSRD
+56 GFYVLTRD
-64 EETFNTYTSTISD
+64 EDTFKAYVETISD

-88 INGRFDAPFNY
+88 VNGRFDAPFNY
-99 KMNITLIS
+99 KMNITLIN
-107 PESGYKSALVGSTG
+107 PESGYKSTLVGSTG
-121 NIVKF
+121 NVIKF

-135 TPQGESMTITFKVK
+135 TPQSESMTITYKVK
-149 TEGGVESTYTAIY
+149 TEGGVESTFTAIY
-162 DGNTA
+162 DGDTA
-167 SQGIDYNLDGKLG
+167 SKGIEYNLDGKLG
-180 SGVNTVTITAV
+180 TGVNTVTINAV

-206 MIDMYFKDKF
+206 LIDMSFTDKF

-221 YQFSSDG
+221 YQFTSDG

-249 FDGNHYVTD
+249 FDGNHYATD

-289 NVQMSMVCKDSDSG
+289 NIQMSMVCKDGDSG

-340 FLSYGE
+340 FLPNGE
-346 TPTIYNAKQF
+346 NPTIYNAKQF
-356 DNAEIEFAA
+356 DNVEIEFAA
-365 YYNGKSTCNV
+365 YYNGKSTCKV
-375 TSYIKYSGDEMMLV
+375 ESYIKYSGDEMMLV
-389 TSEELPLVSD
+389 TSEDLPLVSD

-407 LISLIKDG
+407 LISLIKEG
-415 SAEIILRAV
+415 SAEVILRAV
-424 YDNGSYFETVT
+424 YDDEYFETVT
-435 KLEISLSDMKITTVT
+435 KLEISPSDMKITTVT

-470 VWEYRYF
+470 VWEYKYL
-477 DSFGREQI
+477 DAFGREQI
-485 ISTKFSKNEYAL
+485 ISTEFSKNEYAL

-514 EVNTLVVDVLPAVE
+514 EANTLVVDALPEVE

-665 TPDSDEEGYRNRILS
+665 TPDSDAEGYRNRILS

-823 ITPQGTSSMN
+823 VTPQGTSSMN

-845 KNDAGEYYSRLFV
+845 KDKAGEYYSRLFV
-858 GSNIFIDGSPSN
+858 GSNIFIDGSPNN

-929 LSTKAQIKAAKYA
+929 LSTKAQLKAAKYA

-1016 ENDEGEWEWA
+1016 ENDDGEWEWA

-1086 KTMKGFGIDEDEEKI
+1086 KTMKGFGTDEDEEKI

-1135 WLVSCRYLNIDP
+1135 WLVSCRYLDIDP
-1147 ETGASVPFSAASLP
+1147 ETGTSVPFSAASLP

-1188 FPGKNFYREVDYNS
+1188 FPGQNFYREVDYNS
-1202 IASSIRN
+1202 IASSIKN
-1209 EGYQQISIDSETLET
+1209 EGYQQISIDDATLET

-1236 KVEGYEYIKCGDLYY
+1236 KVDGYEYIKCGDLYY

-1292 YHTTQWVDD
+1292 YHTTKWVDD

-1473 VKGWTQKI
+1473 VKGWTQKV

-1557 HDNSVTAMTPTAV
+1557 HDNSVTAMTPTAI

-1613 DITGCYSPSVGTKM
+1613 DVTGCYSPSVGTKM
-1627 KEIFIGDHKRSDL
+1627 KEILIGDHKRSDL

-1668 NAMSLDGLNTLLN
+1668 NAVSLDGLNTLLN

-1719 SSSIDYNSISFAG
+1719 SSSIDYSGISFAG
-1732 GGYGKLANLTI
+1732 GGYGKLVNLTI

-1753 DFVVNWIGSKTSAQ
+1753 DFVINWIGSKTSAQ
-1767 RNNLSVNLQGINWK
+1767 RNNLSLNLQGINWK
-1781 FDVNNYSN
+1781 FGINDYAN
-1789 LFLFEEVGI
+1789 LFLLEEVGT
-1798 SGMAERNIRGTIE
+1798 SGMAQRNIRGTIE
-1811 ITARLDISDVVR
+1811 ITTTLNINDIVK
-1823 LKAIFGEECF
+1823 LKSIFGNECF

-1846 LYVDIPS
+1846 IYVDVPS
-1853 TMWEGDSNI
+1853 IVWEGDSNI
-1862 KCEITTVGTTLSG
+1862 KCEITTVGTTLNGDLS
-1875 NLMVSAIVNE
+1875 LTATVSE
-1885 IVDGETEQKVIG
+1885 IVDGESVIKVIG
-1897 ATNGIITMDETN
+1897 ATEGVITMDESN
-1909 LNKGY
+1909 ISKGY
-1914 ALVSVLESSNVYE
+1914 VLLSVLESDNVYE
-1927 HFVLT
+1927 NFVLKAL
-1932 VTYQDESGF
+1932 YRDETGF
-1941 EMMEVA
+1941 ERQGTGGAV
-1947 SAMISKRLYPDGI
+1947 ISKRLYPNGI
-1960 TVASVKDSYNN
+1960 TVTTAKDSYNN
-1971 KTKNELSVVYSP
+1971 KTKNALSIVYSP
-1983 EMINDINLEGR
+1983 DNINDVNLDGR
-1994 GKFSVSWEMSD
+1994 GKFNVTWEMIN
-2005 GSTGYNNSLVLHD
+2005 GSVGYNNSLVLHD
-2018 ADKEIAYIQAPNGF
+2018 ANKETAYIQAPNGF
-2032 DGTVTIKATVTRNY
+2032 DGTVTVQATVTRIY
-2046 DGIVLGINTKEIE
+2046 DNTILATNTKEIE

-2070 SNEPIYKVLVKH
+2070 SNEPLYNILVAN
-2082 GIIKEDETGFGKM
+2082 GIIKEDATGFGKL
-2095 TKTEAAM
+2095 TKTDASV
-2102 LTMEDLID
+2102 LTMD
-2110 ASGKS
+2110 AFVKNGKS
-2115 IFAGNTELK
+2115 IFAGNTELE
-2124 SFLEFQYFSNTYMG
+2124 SFLEFQYFDNVAMG
-2138 QMPMEGVDAV
+2138 QMPQTGVVATL
-2148 VTPNGMFKGCVNL
+2148 TPDGMFKGCTKL
-2161 KEIAL
+2161 KEIAF
-2166 SNNFK
+2166 SANFQ
-2171 YAGEGGGVSAN
+2171 YTGEGGTGFDDRTSA
-2182 NDGMFEGCVSLEH
+2182 GMFEGCTNLEH
-2195 IYGPY
+2195 IYGPH
-2200 VSNDEFGKPEYSTLA
+2200 VSNDEYGNPEYTNLSFVHICD
-2215 LTYLGNNFAK
+2215 NFAK
-2225 GCTKL
+2225 GCVKL
-2230 KTCLLSASAKYI
+2230 RTCLLSSTAKYI
-2242 GGRAFEN
+2242 GGRAFDG
-2249 CKELEYFQLPNSP
+2249 CKLLEFFQLPTSP
-2262 EAEIYCDQTYSAF
+2262 ETVIYTDSTYSAF
-2275 QGCENITF
+2275 QECENITF
-2283 YGAEYSGVSTAK
+2283 RGADYGSVSTAK
-2295 YQVKDGSCY
+2295 YQVKDGACY
-2304 EVNADS
+2304 EVNGS
-2310 IKLIHMGKNSLVSEI
+2310 ELKLIHMGKDSLVENIPTEI
-2325 PTDKTVYAA
+2325 PVVAA
-2334 SYSMEFR
+2334 SYSMEYR
-2341 REENIVV
+2341 KENDIVV
-2348 PSNIIFDGNRIF
+2348 PSNVIFNGNRIF
-2360 SESVGK
+2360 NESVGN
-2366 SITLTRPIG
+2366 SVTLTRVIG
-2375 ANYDNAKYLF
+2375 DNAKNCKYLF
-2385 VKTSFGGNY
+2385 AKTSYKGNY
-2394 HFANGETVIPQR
+2394 HFADGETVIPQR
-2406 CFNEVSDITSF
+2406 CFNDIVDMVTYT
-2417 VVPEGVT
+2417 VAEGIKT
-2424 KVMTAAFYGASSLTN
+2424 INQGAFYQASALEEI
-2439 VILPST
+2439 VFPST
-2445 LREIEAQAFW
+2445 LEAIDTQVLW
-2455 LTKLDK
+2455 MCNLKSLTFKGATPPRLE
-2461 ITFTGSIVPKL
+2461 
-2472 NSDLFYGNTPS
+2472 SDLLYQNMPDAVY
-2483 GIFVYP
+2483 VYP
-2489 ENVEIYKEHIDDYN
+2489 EHYDVYKYGGTLLHLIV
-2503 IDNDQRICLFS
+2503 
-2514 PFVTPTHLPSVGYLR
+2514 PFVKPIKLYNEGYVR
-2529 IIKDSELFYGDPYA
+2529 FIKDGAIYC
-2543 GENGEIKLGDGTVVN
+2543 GEDGKVISLGEGAHIEEVIND
-2558 GLSDYNGYMRYD
+2558 YMRYTTEQD
-2570 ISGTVKDINVYLGG
+2570 VFDTNVYIDG
-2584 EVIGQINGIYTTIY
+2584 EIVGDITDEYTTIY
-2598 IGDNSH
+2598 LGDNSS
-2604 LIMNGLGFRTG
+2604 LFTGDGYNFRYG
-2615 VYDPDIKQE
+2615 VYDENVQTELDAK
-2624 MINNGWFYDARFQGI
+2624 GWFYDKRFQGI
-2639 RSKQNVGLNEV
+2639 RSNPSVGSGQITE
-2650 SKIAFAKPLD
+2650 ITLD
-2660 SPEPASDVMTIVHG
+2660 IPELSNVMTTVSHG
-2674 LYSYPA
+2674 LYSQIA
-2680 KSGTQGVSFV
+2680 TSGGQATRGYSYV
-2690 KEVDGSNLLMNN
+2690 KNSDDEILLKNSELGYNIENVISTMNGQF
-2702 KLGFY
+2702 K
-2707 QMNILTTFGRN
+2707 FGLV
-2718 FEAGFIGNSTKAGI
+2718 GHGTKTGI
-2732 DGMVIHEIGH
+2732 NGMVLHSIG
-2742 NVIYTDPYLDGPIMP
+2742 NVIYSDPSPSATMT

-2763 TNNTVKVV
+2763 TTKVV
-2771 SVELDAPVVIP
+2771 AIELNAPVSIP
-2782 GVYVTLTDNKLF
+2782 NNVYVTLTDNKAHTYRQF
-2794 TFSKQWTG
+2794 WNG
-2802 ETLQF
+2802 ETLYF
-2807 VIPTDREFVAKATSF
+2807 AIPNNGEFVASVSNF
-2822 ITENG
+2822 VDENG
-2827 KEYFVETPVNI
+2827 KEFFMKSPINVIDNI
-2838 VDNVVNI
+2838 VSLEF
-2845 TYKRNEGLT
+2845 TTKSGMELH
-2854 YNNGILGVHTNDCDW
+2854 NNILGVHTDNYDW
-2869 YVNITAHNGTWG
+2869 YVDIEVFNDTWG
-2881 EKGQMIANV
+2881 ASNRVIDGVTIDEILMSDADGLVNTKLIAN
-2890 EVNEV
+2890 EE
-2895 IVSDANGFENTKTIA
+2895 T
-2910 QMNPDSIFANAIKYN
+2910 DSIFAKALKHS
-2925 KFDDGV
+2925 KFEQGV
-2931 IGYIPSYIEIELFVE
+2931 VGYIPSFIELEMFSD
-2946 NLAEINE
+2946 NIAEINE
-2953 FLSSKNLPTLSLENI
+2953 FLARKGKPSISLDGI
-2968 WVSEAFDSNHAW
+2968 WVSEAYDADNAW
-2980 NNNGEIVTKDTSLNY
+2980 NSNGEITPKNSSLNY
-2995 YIFGKKII
+2995 YIFGKRIIL

>member
-1 MTKKYYD
+1 MANKYYEGD
-8 GEITLKTDWGGDA
+8 ITLKTDWGGD
-21 STDNLPVVGSKVQ
+21 STTDNLPVIGSKVQ
-34 KVIKD
+34 KVIKE

-50 VEKAGQ
+50 VEKTGQ
-56 GFYVLSRD
+56 GFYVLTRD
-64 EETFNTYTSTISD
+64 EETFNAYVETISD

-88 INGRFDAPFNY
+88 VNGRFDAPFNY
-99 KMNITLIS
+99 KMNITLIN
-107 PESGYKSALVGSTG
+107 PESGYKSTLVGSTG
-121 NIVKF
+121 NVIKF

-135 TPQGESMTITFKVK
+135 TPQSESMTITYKVK
-149 TEGGVESTYTAIY
+149 TEGGVESTFTAIY
-162 DGNTA
+162 DGDTA
-167 SQGIDYNLDGKLG
+167 SKGIEYNLDGKLG
-180 SGVNTVTITAV
+180 TGVNTVTINAV

-206 MIDMYFKDKF
+206 LIDMSFTDKF

-221 YQFSSDG
+221 YQFTSDG

-249 FDGNHYVTD
+249 FDGNHHATD

-265 NLSNTSRTFY
+265 NISNTSRTFY
-275 FTESGNEWLTPGVH
+275 FTESGNEWLIPGVH
-289 NVQMSMVCKDSDSG
+289 NIQMSMVCKDGDSG

-315 IVEKTPTVLNT
+315 IVEKTPTVLST

-340 FLSYGE
+340 FLPNGE
-346 TPTIYNAKQF
+346 NPTIYNAKQF
-356 DNAEIEFAA
+356 DNVEIEFAA
-365 YYNGKSTCNV
+365 YYNGKSTCKV
-375 TSYIKYSGDEMMLV
+375 ESYIKYSGDEMMLV
-389 TSEELPLVSD
+389 TSEDLPLVSD

-407 LISLIKDG
+407 LISLIKEG
-415 SAEIILRAV
+415 SAEVVLRAV
-424 YDNGSYFETVT
+424 YDDEYFETVT
-435 KLEISLSDMKITTVT
+435 KLEISPSDMKITTVT

-470 VWEYRYF
+470 VWEYKYL
-477 DSFGREQI
+477 DAFGREQI
-485 ISTKFSKNEYAL
+485 ISTEFSKNEYAL

-514 EVNTLVVDVLPAVE
+514 DANTLVVDALPEVE

-569 TINYRPFSEDKLATM
+569 TINYRPFSEDKLTTM

-665 TPDSDEEGYRNRILS
+665 TPDSDAEGYRNRILS

-823 ITPQGTSSMN
+823 VTPQGTSSMN

-845 KNDAGEYYSRLFV
+845 KDKAGEYYSRLFV
-858 GSNIFIDGSPSN
+858 GSNIFIDGSPNN

-929 LSTKAQIKAAKYA
+929 LSTKAQLKAAKYA

-1016 ENDEGEWEWA
+1016 ENDDGEWEWA

-1086 KTMKGFGIDEDEEKI
+1086 KTMKGFGTDEDEEKI

-1135 WLVSCRYLNIDP
+1135 WLVSCRYLDIDP

-1167 NASGKLSICSLTKQT
+1167 SASGKLSICSLTKQT

-1188 FPGKNFYREVDYNS
+1188 FPGQNFYREVDYNS
-1202 IASSIRN
+1202 IASSIKN
-1209 EGYQQISIDSETLET
+1209 EGYQQISIDDATLET

-1473 VKGWTQKI
+1473 VKGWTQKV

-1557 HDNSVTAMTPTAV
+1557 HDNSVTAMTPTAI

-1613 DITGCYSPSVGTKM
+1613 DVTGCYSPSVGTKM
-1627 KEIFIGDHKRSDL
+1627 KEILIGDHKRSDL

-1668 NAMSLDGLNTLLN
+1668 NAVSLDGLNTLLN

-1719 SSSIDYNSISFAG
+1719 SSSIDYSGISFTG
-1732 GGYGKLANLTI
+1732 GGYGKLVNLTI

-1753 DFVVNWIGSKTSAQ
+1753 DFVINWIGSKTSAQ

-1789 LFLFEEVGI
+1789 LFLLEEVGI

-1885 IVDGETEQKVIG
+1885 IVDGETQQKVIG
-1897 ATNGIITMDETN
+1897 ATNGVITMDETN

-1914 ALVSVLESSNVYE
+1914 TLVSILESSNVYE

-1960 TVASVKDSYNN
+1960 TVASAKDSYNN

-2032 DGTVTIKATVTRNY
+2032 DGTVTIKATVTRDY
-2046 DGIVLGINTKEIE
+2046 DGIELGTNTKEIE

-2110 ASGKS
+2110 TSGKS
-2115 IFAGNTELK
+2115 IFAGNTEIT

-2138 QMPMEGVDAV
+2138 QMPQDGVDTV
-2148 VTPNGMFKGCVNL
+2148 LTPNGMFKGCTNL
-2161 KEIAL
+2161 KEIAFS
-2166 SNNFK
+2166 SNFR
-2171 YAGEGGGVSAN
+2171 YTGEE
-2182 NDGMFEGCVSLEH
+2182 GMFEGCVNLEH

-2200 VSNDEFGKPEYSTLA
+2200 VSDDEN
-2215 LTYLGNNFAK
+2215 GNPIYTNLVFTHIGDNFAK
-2225 GCTKL
+2225 GCVKL
-2230 KTCLLSASAKYI
+2230 KTCLLSSSAKYI
-2242 GGRAFEN
+2242 GNRAFDG
-2249 CKELEYFQLPNSP
+2249 CGSLEYFQLPNSP
-2262 EAEIYCDQTYSAF
+2262 DAEIYCEKSYAAF

-2283 YGAEYSGVSTAK
+2283 YGAEYGNVSTAK
-2295 YQVKDGSCY
+2295 YQVKDGACY
-2304 EVNADS
+2304 EVRTDGALT
-2310 IKLIHMGKNSLVSEI
+2310 LIHMGKNTSFSSI
-2325 PTDKTVYAA
+2325 PTDKLVYATA
-2334 SYSMEFR
+2334 YAMEGR
-2341 REENIVV
+2341 KETDIIL
-2348 PSNIIFDGNRIF
+2348 PSNIVLNGYHMFNNAVGN
-2360 SESVGK
+2360 
-2366 SITLTRPIG
+2366 SITLTRPMGENAENCWYLFASTAYNTYKFADGETIIPNSCFRSVETLTTFTIPEGITVIQSNAFNAVSNLTDITFPSTIKTVGSLLAWQTKVKNITFKGEMPPKDLDATGFRG
-2375 ANYDNAKYLF
+2375 AQLENVYVLPEYYDNYKDKDNLTEVF
-2385 VKTSFGGNY
+2385 V
-2394 HFANGETVIPQR
+2394 P
-2406 CFNEVSDITSF
+2406 
-2417 VVPEGVT
+2417 
-2424 KVMTAAFYGASSLTN
+2424 L
-2439 VILPST
+2439 
-2445 LREIEAQAFW
+2445 
-2455 LTKLDK
+2455 
-2461 ITFTGSIVPKL
+2461 
-2472 NSDLFYGNTPS
+2472 
-2483 GIFVYP
+2483 
-2489 ENVEIYKEHIDDYN
+2489 
-2503 IDNDQRICLFS
+2503 
-2514 PFVTPTHLPSVGYLR
+2514 VTPIKLYSEGYVR
-2529 IIKDSELFYGDPYA
+2529 IIKDGGIYYGDASNKFMVGNIELTNVVDDYFA
-2543 GENGEIKLGDGTVVN
+2543 YSTTEDVFDTNIYLNGEK
-2558 GLSDYNGYMRYD
+2558 
-2570 ISGTVKDINVYLGG
+2570 
-2584 EVIGQINGIYTTIY
+2584 IGQVLGQHTTVY
-2598 IGDNSH
+2598 IGDNSP
-2604 LIMNGLGFRTG
+2604 LFTGDGYNFRYG
-2615 VYDPDIKQE
+2615 VYDDAVKTA
-2624 MINNGWFYDARFQGI
+2624 MANNGWVYDARFEGL
-2639 RSKQNVGLNEV
+2639 RSTTKTSEITLEIPNQANVETNV
-2650 SKIAFAKPLD
+2650 C
-2660 SPEPASDVMTIVHG
+2660 HG
-2674 LYSYPA
+2674 LFSHQNAYSYV
-2680 KSGTQGVSFV
+2680 KDSNDNVLLKNTTSGYNINNSITSNNGIFKVSYV
-2690 KEVDGSNLLMNN
+2690 
-2702 KLGFY
+2702 
-2707 QMNILTTFGRN
+2707 
-2718 FEAGFIGNSTKAGI
+2718 GNSNIVGI
-2732 DGMVIHEIGH
+2732 DGMILHEIGD
-2742 NVIYTDPYLDGPIMP
+2742 VIYSDPEIAPVMT
-2757 LSLDEP
+2757 LSLNDEP
-2763 TNNTVKVV
+2763 NVNMVTVT
-2771 SVELDAPVVIP
+2771 LNAPVEIP
-2782 GVYVTLTDNKLF
+2782 NSVYVTVTDNKAHTYRKF
-2794 TFSKQWTG
+2794 WNG
-2802 ETLQF
+2802 EPLVF
-2807 VIPTDREFVAKATSF
+2807 VLPNNIDFVAYATSF
-2822 ITENG
+2822 VTETGKLYVAEQKGNLAGNVEITFVG
-2827 KEYFVETPVNI
+2827 KDGMDLVN
-2838 VDNVVNI
+2838 N
-2845 TYKRNEGLT
+2845 
-2854 YNNGILGVHTNDCDW
+2854 ILGVYTDDYDW
-2869 YVNITAHNGTWG
+2869 YVNINKLAGNWGSNGNNI
-2881 EKGQMIANV
+2881 ESVNV
-2890 EVNEV
+2890 DE
-2895 IVSDANGFENTKTIA
+2895 ILVSDADGFENTKKIA
-2910 QMNPDSIFANAIKYN
+2910 DAEPESIFAQAN
-2925 KFDDGV
+2925 KFNKFEKGV
-2931 IGYIPSYIEIELFVE
+2931 VGYIPSYIEIELFKI
-2946 NLAEINE
+2946 NLDEINR
-2953 FLSSKNLPTLSLENI
+2953 FLANNGKPEISLDNI
-2968 WVSEAFDSNHAW
+2968 WVSEAFDADNAW
-2980 NNNGEIVTKDTSLNY
+2980 SSTGEITPKNSSLNY
-2995 YIFGKKII
+2995 YIFGKRIIL

>member
-1 MTKKYYD
+1 MANKYYEGD
-8 GEITLKTDWGGDA
+8 ITLKTDWGGD
-21 STDNLPVVGSKVQ
+21 STTDNLPVIGSKVQ
-34 KVIKD
+34 KVIKE

-50 VEKAGQ
+50 VEKTGQ
-56 GFYVLSRD
+56 GFYVLTRD
-64 EETFNTYTSTISD
+64 EETFNAYVETISD

-88 INGRFDAPFNY
+88 VNGRFDAPFNY
-99 KMNITLIS
+99 KMNITLIN
-107 PESGYKSALVGSTG
+107 PESGYKSTLVGSTG
-121 NIVKF
+121 NVIKF

-135 TPQGESMTITFKVK
+135 TPQSESMTITYKIK
-149 TEGGVESTYTAIY
+149 TEGGVESTFTAIY
-162 DGNTA
+162 DGDTA
-167 SQGIDYNLDGKLG
+167 SKGIEYNLDGKLG
-180 SGVNTVTITAV
+180 TGVNTVTINAV

-206 MIDMYFKDKF
+206 LIDMSFTDKF

-221 YQFSSDG
+221 YQFTSDG

-249 FDGNHYVTD
+249 FDGNHYATD

-289 NVQMSMVCKDSDSG
+289 NVQMSMVCKDGDSG

-435 KLEISLSDMKITTVT
+435 KLEISTSDMKITTVT

-470 VWEYRYF
+470 VWEYRYL

-485 ISTKFSKNEYAL
+485 ISTKFSQNEYAL

-514 EVNTLVVDVLPAVE
+514 EVNTLVVDALPAVE

-665 TPDSDEEGYRNRILS
+665 TPDSDAEGYRNRILS

-745 KASIYQ
+745 KANIYQ

-1086 KTMKGFGIDEDEEKI
+1086 KTMKGFGTDEDEEKI

-1135 WLVSCRYLNIDP
+1135 WLVSCRYLNVDP
-1147 ETGASVPFSAASLP
+1147 ETGASVPFNAASLP

-1188 FPGKNFYREVDYNS
+1188 FPGQNFYREVDYNS
-1202 IASSIRN
+1202 IASSIKN

-1224 IEFVE
+1224 IEFAE

-1265 SVHETSYDFVLV
+1265 SVHEASYDFVLV

-1347 EGPATEEA
+1347 EGPATDEA

-1410 LEADAQFM
+1410 LEADTQFM

-1473 VKGWTQKI
+1473 VKGWTQNV

-1668 NAMSLDGLNTLLN
+1668 NAVSLDGLNTLLN

-1719 SSSIDYNSISFAG
+1719 SSSIDYNGISFAG
-1732 GGYGKLANLTI
+1732 GGYGKLVNLKI

-1798 SGMAERNIRGTIE
+1798 SGMAQRNIRGTIE

-1833 KEGSKVYIKAPTG
+1833 KEGSKVHIKAPTG

-1914 ALVSVLESSNVYE
+1914 TLVSVLESSNVYE

-1971 KTKNELSVVYSP
+1971 KTKNELSVIYSP

-2032 DGTVTIKATVTRNY
+2032 DGTVTIKATVTRDY
-2046 DGIVLGINTKEIE
+2046 DGMVLGTNTKEIE

-2115 IFAGNTELK
+2115 IFAGNTEIT

-2138 QMPMEGVDAV
+2138 QMPQSGVDTV
-2148 VTPNGMFKGCVNL
+2148 LTPNGMFKGCTNL
-2161 KEIAL
+2161 KEIAF
-2166 SNNFK
+2166 SNNFR
-2171 YAGEGGGVSAN
+2171 YTGEE
-2182 NDGMFEGCVSLEH
+2182 GMFEGCVNLEH

-2200 VSNDEFGKPEYSTLA
+2200 VSDDENGNPIYTNLVF
-2215 LTYLGNNFAK
+2215 TYIGNNFAK
-2225 GCTKL
+2225 GCAKL
-2230 KTCLLSASAKYI
+2230 KTCLLSSAAKYI
-2242 GGRAFEN
+2242 GNRAFEN
-2249 CKELEYFQLPNSP
+2249 CKSLEYFQLPNSP
-2262 EAEIYCDQTYSAF
+2262 DAEIYCDASYAAF

-2283 YGAEYSGVSTAK
+2283 YGAEYGNVSTAK
-2295 YQVKDGSCY
+2295 YQVKDGACY
-2304 EVNADS
+2304 EVRTDGALT
-2310 IKLIHMGKNSLVSEI
+2310 LIHMGKNTSFSSI
-2325 PTDKTVYAA
+2325 PADKLVYATA
-2334 SYSMEFR
+2334 YAIEGR
-2341 REENIVV
+2341 QEQDIVI
-2348 PSNIIFDGNRIF
+2348 PSNVVLDGYHMFNN
-2360 SESVGK
+2360 SVGN
-2366 SITLTRPIG
+2366 SITLTRPMG
-2375 ANYDNAKYLF
+2375 ENANNCWYLF
-2385 VKTSFGGNY
+2385 ASTAYNTYKFADGETTIPNSCFRSVETLTSF
-2394 HFANGETVIPQR
+2394 TI
-2406 CFNEVSDITSF
+2406 
-2417 VVPEGVT
+2417 PEGVT
-2424 KVMTAAFYGASSLTN
+2424 VIQSNAFNAVSNLTD
-2439 VILPST
+2439 ITFPST
-2445 LREIEAQAFW
+2445 IKTVGSLLAWQ
-2455 LTKLDK
+2455 TKVK
-2461 ITFTGSIVPKL
+2461 NITFKSEMPPKDLDATGFRGAQL
-2472 NSDLFYGNTPS
+2472 
-2483 GIFVYP
+2483 
-2489 ENVEIYKEHIDDYN
+2489 ENVYVLPEYYDNYKDK
-2503 IDNDQRICLFS
+2503 DNLTEVFV
-2514 PFVTPTHLPSVGYLR
+2514 PLVTPIKLYNEGYVR
-2529 IIKDSELFYGDPYA
+2529 IIKDGGIYYGDASNKFMVGNLELTNVVDDYFA
-2543 GENGEIKLGDGTVVN
+2543 YSTTEDVFDTNIYLNGEK
-2558 GLSDYNGYMRYD
+2558 
-2570 ISGTVKDINVYLGG
+2570 
-2584 EVIGQINGIYTTIY
+2584 IGQVLGQYTTVY
-2598 IGDNSH
+2598 IGDNSS
-2604 LIMNGLGFRTG
+2604 LFTGDGYNFRYG
-2615 VYDPDIKQE
+2615 VYDDTVKTA
-2624 MINNGWFYDARFQGI
+2624 MANNGWVYDARFEGL
-2639 RSKQNVGLNEV
+2639 RSTTKTSEITLEIPNKANVETNV
-2650 SKIAFAKPLD
+2650 C
-2660 SPEPASDVMTIVHG
+2660 HG
-2674 LYSYPA
+2674 LFSHPNAYSCV
-2680 KSGTQGVSFV
+2680 KDSNNNVLLKNSVQGYNINNSVTSD
-2690 KEVDGSNLLMNN
+2690 DGIFKVGYTGNN
-2702 KLGFY
+2702 
-2707 QMNILTTFGRN
+2707 NIV
-2718 FEAGFIGNSTKAGI
+2718 GI
-2732 DGMVIHEIGH
+2732 DAMILHEIGS
-2742 NVIYTDPYLDGPIMP
+2742 VIYSDPELAPTME
-2757 LSLDEP
+2757 LSMDDEP
-2763 TNNTVKVV
+2763 KVQIVTVT
-2771 SVELDAPVVIP
+2771 LNAPVEIP
-2782 GVYVTLTDNKLF
+2782 NSVYVTVTDNKAHTYRKF
-2794 TFSKQWTG
+2794 WNG
-2802 ETLQF
+2802 EPLVF
-2807 VIPTDREFVAKATSF
+2807 VLPNNTDFVTYATSF
-2822 ITENG
+2822 VTETGKLYIAEQKGNLAGNVEITFVG
-2827 KEYFVETPVNI
+2827 KDGMDLVN
-2838 VDNVVNI
+2838 N
-2845 TYKRNEGLT
+2845 
-2854 YNNGILGVHTNDCDW
+2854 ILGVYTDDYDW
-2869 YVNITAHNGTWG
+2869 YVNINKLTGNWSSSSSDI
-2881 EKGQMIANV
+2881 ESVVVDEILM
-2890 EVNEV
+2890 
-2895 IVSDANGFENTKTIA
+2895 SDADGFENTTNIA
-2910 QMNPDSIFANAIKYN
+2910 EVEPESIFAQAIKFN
-2925 KFDDGV
+2925 KFENGV
-2931 IGYIPSYIEIELFVE
+2931 VGYIPSYIELELFKT
-2946 NLAEINE
+2946 NLNEINN
-2953 FLSSKNLPTLSLENI
+2953 FLVNKGKPEISLDNV
-2968 WVSEAFDSNHAW
+2968 WVSEAFDTDNAW
-2980 NNNGEIVTKDTSLNY
+2980 TSDGEIMPKNSSLNY
-2995 YIFGKKII
+2995 YIFGKRIIL